1 MPENGIKLA
10 HYVPEKEWLF
20 SEGSIE
26 SNLSERGA
34 WPLPSLPTTSIWKRR
49 ETERVGSCH
58 SLITSTESARK
69 IVKAYPS
76 VEGAGGAHGHL
87 HSLFA
92 ICFSLFVFSCR
103 VSNFHFSFPRRMR
116 TDCPIEASK
125 WCFGFC
131 HQREPSSDASVL
143 RSMQSE
149 AVGEHLFTPLAH
161 HVSHLPIQTVFKLH
175 PSLTNHWSPSQQTWS

>member
-1 MPENGIKLA
+1 MHAPLSLRSPGPHTHPFCFQDG
-10 HYVPEKEWLF
+10 HYAREWDQAGTLPTRKGMVVF
-20 SEGSIE
+20 RGKHWIE
-26 SNLSERGA
+26 PLRRGA
-34 WPLPSLPTTSIWKRR
+34 WPHPSLPTTSIWKRR
-49 ETERVGSCH
+49 ETERFGSCQ
-58 SLITSTESARK
+58 SLNTSPESARK
-69 IVKAYPS
+69 IAKASPS

-131 HQREPSSDASVL
+131 LQR
-143 RSMQSE
+143 
-149 AVGEHLFTPLAH
+149 
-161 HVSHLPIQTVFKLH
+161 
-175 PSLTNHWSPSQQTWS
+175 